1 MPLTWDEIE
10 ARALEFS
17 KRHEDDARE
26 EAEAQGFLLDF
37 FSVFGVNA
45 AEVGSFEYKVPVDFL
60 QSGYIDYLW
69 KQTIAVEMK
78 SKGKDLDAAYGQLKE
93 YVLHLPA
100 EDAPK
105 LLMVCDFENVDLRR
119 PVSGERV
126 LFKTRDLYKN
136 VRRFAEVAGYER
148 VNAAKAELELN
159 VRAAEKMGKLYDALK
174 TCGYDDAF
182 VGIYLVRLLF
192 CLFADDTGIFPRD
205 SFLNYVENSQWD
217 GSDLS
222 SRLARV
228 FEVMNMPEDV
238 RTKRTLLSA
247 DLRQFRYVDGS
258 LFKDPLPTA
267 DFDASMRAYLR
278 DCCLFDWSGISPAI
292 FGSLFQSV
300 MDTAAR
306 RELGAHYTSEENILA
321 LIDPLFM
328 DSLWDEFEQVKH
340 DPNALRSFHD
350 RVASLRFLD
359 PACGC
364 GNFLIIAYRELRRL
378 ETEIIK
384 TLVGSQREFDI
395 APLLKVNVG
404 QFYGIEIE
412 DFPCRIAET
421 GMWLMD
427 HLMNI
432 EVSELFGQYL
442 VHFPLERG
450 AKIVQAN
457 ALRMD
462 WEEVVPKAELN
473 YIMGNPPFGGGRT
486 MSAKQK
492 ADMLAVWGDVKSVG
506 NLDYVT
512 GWYRKAAEMM
522 SGTRIRTAFVSTN
535 SVSQGEQPAIMW
547 GPLFERG
554 VEIDFAR
561 RSFKWSNEAKGNAAV
576 HCVIIGF
583 SAAGGFP
590 KPKAIY
596 DGEAVTAARN
606 INPYLV
612 DAPNVLIE
620 SRTKPLCDVPEM
632 SMGSKPIDNGKYL
645 FTEDEMAEFIRVEPR
660 SERWFRPWLGAD
672 EFINGYRRYCLWLGD
687 CPPSELRKMPEVM
700 KRVDAV
706 RKFRLASK
714 SAGTRKIADT
724 PLRFHIENMPC
735 TDYLLIPRISS
746 EKRVYIPIGFI
757 SPEVMPSDATPIIP
771 DATLYHFGVLTSSV
785 HMAWTRA
792 VCGRLEMRYRYSK
805 DIVYNNFLWPDPNEK
820 RRARIEK
827 RAQGVLDARAAAS
840 SVFQQS
846 LADLYDPLTMPQ
858 ELLKAHR
865 ALDAEVMT
873 AYGFGRHDDEAKIV
887 AQLMEMYVANDAADA
902 KRARA

>member
-1 MPLTWDEIE
+1 MP
-10 ARALEFS
+10 
-17 KRHEDDARE
+17 
-26 EAEAQGFLLDF
+26 
-37 FSVFGVNA
+37 
-45 AEVGSFEYKVPVDFL
+45 
-60 QSGYIDYLW
+60 
-69 KQTIAVEMK
+69 
-78 SKGKDLDAAYGQLKE
+78 
-93 YVLHLPA
+93 
-100 EDAPK
+100 
-105 LLMVCDFENVDLRR
+105 
-119 PVSGERV
+119 
-126 LFKTRDLYKN
+126 KTS
-136 VRRFAEVAGYER
+136 AG
-148 VNAAKAELELN
+148 AAKAELELN

-174 TCGYDDAF
+174 ACGYDDGF

-192 CLFADDTGIFPRD
+192 CLFADDTGVFPRD
-205 SFLNYVENSQWD
+205 SFLNYVESSQWD

-238 RTKRTLLSA
+238 RAKRTLLSA

-267 DFDASMRAYLR
+267 DFDASMMACLR

-328 DSLWDEFEQVKH
+328 DSLREEFSEVKH
-340 DPNALRSFHD
+340 APQALRSFHD

-378 ETEIIK
+378 ETEILKI
-384 TLVGSQREFDI
+384 LAGSQRDVDLK
-395 APLLKVNVG
+395 PLLKVNVG

-412 DFPCRIAET
+412 DFPCHIAET

-486 MSAKQK
+486 MTANQK
-492 ADMLAVWGDVKSVG
+492 ADMLAVWGDVKSIG

-522 SGTRIRTAFVSTN
+522 SGTIIRTAFVSTN

-547 GPLFERG
+547 GPLFEHG
-554 VEIDFAR
+554 VGIDFAR

-583 SAAGGFP
+583 SAAGGFS

-632 SMGSKPIDNGKYL
+632 GIGNQPIDGGNYL
-645 FTEDEMAEFIRVEPR
+645 FTEAEMAEFIRVEPR

-687 CPPSELRKMPEVM
+687 CQPSELKEMPEVM

-706 RKFRLASK
+706 RAFRLASRRA
-714 SAGTRKIADT
+714 STRKLAET
-724 PLRFHIENMPC
+724 PTRFQTENMPS

-746 EKRVYIPIGFI
+746 DRRAYIPMDFI
-757 SPEVMPSDATPIIP
+757 SPEIMPSDATLIISG
-771 DATLYHFGVLTSSV
+771 ATLYHFGVLTSSV

-792 VCGRLEMRYRYSK
+792 VCGRLGMGYRYSK
-805 DIVYNNFLWPDPNEK
+805 DVVYNNFPWPDPDEE
-820 RRARIEK
+820 RRARIER
-827 RAQGVLDARAAAS
+827 RAQGVLDARSSAS
-840 SVFQQS
+840 SEQS

-858 ELLKAHR
+858 ELLVAHR
-865 ALDAEVMT
+865 ALDAEVMA
-873 AYGFGRHDDEAKIV
+873 AYGFVRHDGETEEKIV
-887 AQLMEMYVANDAADA
+887 AQLIKMYGG
-902 KRARA
+902 KLCQ